1 MFISVVRLIFSH
13 VASIM
18 TVRLTLRPGTGPL
31 SQLKVS
37 LAREFCLHPAQ
48 KPIHSFIAD
57 GKPEAY
63 FRGRKL
69 RGQEIQ
75 VPQGYRGIV
84 VEEAGRETT
93 AFQTTEKG
101 VFEQEEGEQIEEAQE
116 EVTMLNEL
124 GSFDRL
130 LIWNHESMVDG
141 DDLFIRG
148 LSEWISFAEAVSGVF
163 SVCG

>member
-1 MFISVVRLIFSH
+1 MFISDARLIFSH

-37 LAREFCLHPAQ
+37 LAHKFCLHPAQ
-48 KPIHSFIAD
+48 KPIYSFITD

-69 RGQEIQ
+69 RGQEIG

-93 AFQTTEKG
+93 ASQNTEKG
-101 VFEQEEGEQIEEAQE
+101 DLEGEEGEQK
-116 EVTMLNEL
+116 EVTILHEL
-124 GSFDRL
+124 GSFDKL
-130 LIWNHESMVDG
+130 LIWNHESMVEG
-141 DDLFIRG
+141 DDPFVKG
-148 LSEWISFAEAVSGVF
+148 LSEWIGFAEAVSGVF

>member
-1 MFISVVRLIFSH
+1 MSKSDVRLIFSH

-37 LAREFCLHPAQ
+37 LARKFCLHPAQ
-48 KPIHSFIAD
+48 KPIHSFVTD

-69 RGQEIQ
+69 RGQEIG

-84 VEEAGRETT
+84 VEEAGSETT
-93 AFQTTEKG
+93 AFQNTEKRVLKG
-101 VFEQEEGEQIEEAQE
+101 EEGEEMEEEQK

-124 GSFDRL
+124 GSFDKL

-141 DDLFIRG
+141 DDPFVKG
-148 LSEWISFAEAVSGVF
+148 LSEWIDFAEAVSGVF
-163 SVCG
+163 SICG